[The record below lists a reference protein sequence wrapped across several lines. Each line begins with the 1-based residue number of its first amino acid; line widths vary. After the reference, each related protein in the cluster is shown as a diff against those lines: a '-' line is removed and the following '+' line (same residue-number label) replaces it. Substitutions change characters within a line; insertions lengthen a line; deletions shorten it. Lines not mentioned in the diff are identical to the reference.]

1 MGPGPRLRGVGC
13 RRASARRHRERP
25 TAAPAPPHLPRWKEK
40 ARLLRTP
47 LRQGRLFGGT
57 GQRGGVE
64 LPGAAGVVGTQKA
77 ATAATGL
84 HSLLLCFCL
93 WGGLRRTVAAV
104 AGGASVPCARVLA
117 KSEEPP
123 PRTRGRERTTS
134 GAAIWRP

>member
-1 MGPGPRLRGVGC
+1 MGAGPRLRGVEC
-13 RRASARRHRERP
+13 RRATRRHRERP

-57 GQRGGVE
+57 GQRGGGECPALPELLAHRKRQRRRRVPTARSWVFVCGGVSGAPLPP
-64 LPGAAGVVGTQKA
+64 LPG
-77 ATAATGL
+77 
-84 HSLLLCFCL
+84 S
-93 WGGLRRTVAAV
+93 
-104 AGGASVPCARVLA
+104 ASVPCARVLA

-134 GAAIWRP
+134 GAATQR